1 VNFYQ
6 HKKQVS
12 EERDEITGDYPD
24 PVLATLFALGG
35 ISLGQFYNGR
45 PLRGLV
51 WGAGGIAVLLLI
63 RENILPAPAGF
74 ILLVGCAIDAYF
86 TAQEIANHE
95 IPFTGTSCLFW
106 VEVML
111 AVGLGTALGITFI
124 IQILSVNGIVL

>member
-1 VNFYQ
+1 MDFFSYEK
-6 HKKQVS
+6 HVS
-12 EERDEITGDYPD
+12 EGGDEVPGDYPD
-24 PVLATLFALGG
+24 PLLAAVFALGG

-63 RENILPAPAGF
+63 RENILLAPAGF
-74 ILLVGCAIDAYF
+74 IMLGACAIDAYF
-86 TAQEIANHE
+86 TAQEIGNHE

-111 AVGLGTALGITFI
+111 AVGLGTALGITTI
-124 IQILSVNGIVL
+124 IRILSLNGVVL